1 MNNFLFSISLKTI
14 SEIKPQHIQSPTLFL
29 KIFFNSYVLNRF
41 HYKKYLSILSVFI
54 NRYSVIL
61 RF

>member
-1 MNNFLFSISLKTI
+1 MNNFLFSISLKTV

-29 KIFFNSYVLNRF
+29 KIFFDLHSLNRF
-41 HYKKYLSILSVFI
+41 HYKKYHYILSVFI
-54 NRYSVIL
+54 NRNSVIL

>member
-1 MNNFLFSISLKTI
+1 MCCILKCTCVFYFL
-14 SEIKPQHIQSPTLFL
+14 IKPQHIQSPTLFL

-41 HYKKYLSILSVFI
+41 HYKKYLYILSVFI
-54 NRYSVIL
+54 NRNSVIL

>member
-14 SEIKPQHIQSPTLFL
+14 SEIKPQHIQIPTLFL

-41 HYKKYLSILSVFI
+41 HYKKYLYILSVFI
-54 NRYSVIL
+54 NRNSVIL

>member
-29 KIFFNSYVLNRF
+29 KIFFNLYTLKRF
-41 HYKKYLSILSVFI
+41 HYKKYLYILPVFI
-54 NRYSVIL
+54 NRNSVIL

>member
-14 SEIKPQHIQSPTLFL
+14 SEIKPKHIQSPALFL

-41 HYKKYLSILSVFI
+41 HYKKYLYILSVFI
-54 NRYSVIL
+54 NRNSVIL

>member
-1 MNNFLFSISLKTI
+1 MNNYLFSISLKTI

-41 HYKKYLSILSVFI
+41 HYKKYLYILSVLLI
-54 NRYSVIL
+54 EIA
-61 RF
+61 

>member
-29 KIFFNSYVLNRF
+29 KIFFNLYTLKRF
-41 HYKKYLSILSVFI
+41 HHKKYLYILSVFI
-54 NRYSVIL
+54 NRNSVIL

>member
-14 SEIKPQHIQSPTLFL
+14 SEIKPKHIQSPTLFL

-41 HYKKYLSILSVFI
+41 NYKKYLYILSVFI
-54 NRYSVIL
+54 NRNSVIL

>member
-41 HYKKYLSILSVFI
+41 HYKKYLYFLFVFI
-54 NRYSVIL
+54 YRNSVIL

>member
-14 SEIKPQHIQSPTLFL
+14 SEIKPQHIQIPTLFL
-29 KIFFNSYVLNRF
+29 KIFFNLYVLNRF
-41 HYKKYLSILSVFI
+41 HYKKYLYILSVFI
-54 NRYSVIL
+54 NRNSLIL

>member
-14 SEIKPQHIQSPTLFL
+14 SEIKPKHIQSPTLFL

-41 HYKKYLSILSVFI
+41 HYKKNLYILSVFI
-54 NRYSVIL
+54 NRNSVIL

>member
-41 HYKKYLSILSVFI
+41 HYKKYLYILSVLLI
-54 NRYSVIL
+54 EIA
-61 RF
+61 

>member
-14 SEIKPQHIQSPTLFL
+14 SEIKPKHIQSPTLFL

-41 HYKKYLSILSVFI
+41 HYKKISIFYLFLLIEI
-54 NRYSVIL
+54 A
-61 RF
+61 